1 MGESYG
7 AVINWG
13 KQGEGSLCLDGSE
26 TECETKDDT
35 FTKKAIQF

>member
-13 KQGEGSLCLDGSE
+13 EQGEGSLFLNGLE

-35 FTKKAIQF
+35 FTKKTKQS